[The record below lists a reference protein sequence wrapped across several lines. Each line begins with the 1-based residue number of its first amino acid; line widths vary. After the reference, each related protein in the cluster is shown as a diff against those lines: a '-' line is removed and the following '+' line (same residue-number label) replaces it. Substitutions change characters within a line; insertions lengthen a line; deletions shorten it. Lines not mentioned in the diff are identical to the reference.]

1 MLICWSWFEQDYCD
15 LSPPLLPTAP
25 SGSRIHLFR
34 PFGPIVFQFTSIH
47 LEGLNG
53 LRAAARMMPLSH
65 RVHPLKA
72 PSVHHHSRYKSQ
84 SYVQSRKHT
93 QTLAPF
99 LFIRRQ
105 MKGAVSGSL
114 PGGSYLFR
122 PAVPSLLR
130 PSGLNRKTSAF
141 PFLFDASVV
150 GNFVNRADKRMKGR
164 RGSCTCSAAL
174 NTCKFCLEIELHYD
188 LQQLNLFTF
197 ISKVLFPE
205 FTLILHLLKR
215 FVFFVIAPS
224 NHSLDHKCAQFS
236 WW

>member
-1 MLICWSWFEQDYCD
+1 MRLIAAAATNGAFWLTNS
-15 LSPPLLPTAP
+15 
-25 SGSRIHLFR
+25 
-34 PFGPIVFQFTSIH
+34 PFGPTEFQFTSIH

-53 LRAAARMMPLSH
+53 LCVTAGMMPLSH
-65 RVHPLKA
+65 RFHPLKA
-72 PSVHHHSRYKSQ
+72 PSIHHRSRYKSQ

-114 PGGSYLFR
+114 PRGSYLFR
-122 PAVPSLLR
+122 PAVPSLLQ

-150 GNFVNRADKRMKGR
+150 GNFVNRADKRCKGG

-174 NTCKFCLEIELHYD
+174 NTCEFCAETELHYD
-188 LQQLNLFTF
+188 LQQLNIFTF
-197 ISKVLFPE
+197 ISKLLFPE
-205 FTLILHLLKR
+205 FTLILNLLKR
-215 FVFFVIAPS
+215 FFFFFCYC
-224 NHSLDHKCAQFS
+224 KF
-236 WW
+236 